1 MARKK
6 TALIHIKNNEEFDV
20 NQDKLTLKYYIRNTD
35 IEVSGNK
42 LKRKTNKR
50 LKKSDYNFDKPFQ
63 AQELGD
69 EWDDYCWGANDF

>member
-1 MARKK
+1 
-6 TALIHIKNNEEFDV
+6 
-20 NQDKLTLKYYIRNTD
+20 LKYYIRNTD

-42 LKRKTNKR
+42 LKEKPIKD